1 MPATSTGSS
10 SCPKTTVSPS
20 DLGFASYS
28 DDKTIKIYDVRSNQL
43 LQHYNAHKGPVN
55 EISFHPTGYYMAS
68 CSTDAK
74 VKIWDLRKGKALY
87 SLYSHSGSVNSVDF
101 SFAGDYFATGGD
113 DKNLLLWK
121 SNFFESKTRE
131 AEMIRP
137 KVKVTADKVVKFES
151 KVEKLAEEAPVEAC
165 SPRISREKLGDEV
178 EELVEDCSAQGEARP
193 EVVEVG
199 GDEKINNNL
208 ERIMHQMDRIF
219 VTLKD
224 MESRVTMN
232 EEDIMKVC
240 NFIKNDVAKTKV
252 HFLSSVNKADYL

>member
-1 MPATSTGSS
+1 
-10 SCPKTTVSPS
+10 
-20 DLGFASYS
+20 
-28 DDKTIKIYDVRSNQL
+28 
-43 LQHYNAHKGPVN
+43 
-55 EISFHPTGYYMAS
+55 MAS

-137 KVKVTADKVVKFES
+137 KVKVTGDKVVKFES
-151 KVEKLAEEAPVEAC
+151 KVEKLAEEAPQA
-165 SPRISREKLGDEV
+165 SPRISRERLGNEV
-178 EELVEDCSAQGEARP
+178 EELVEDCSEQAEPRQ
-193 EVVEVG
+193 EVVEVR

-219 VTLKD
+219 ITLKD

-240 NFIKNDVAKTKV
+240 HFVKNDAAKNKV
-252 HFLSSVNKADYL
+252 QFLASVHKADYL

>member
-113 DKNLLLWK
+113 DKNLAPGDTVAQTQSAVVLENLIGQFLFNK
-121 SNFFESKTRE
+121 AAE
-131 AEMIRP
+131 A
-137 KVKVTADKVVKFES
+137 
-151 KVEKLAEEAPVEAC
+151 
-165 SPRISREKLGDEV
+165 G
-178 EELVEDCSAQGEARP
+178 
-193 EVVEVG
+193 G
-199 GDEKINNNL
+199 GDAGGK
-208 ERIMHQMDRIF
+208 
-219 VTLKD
+219 KP
-224 MESRVTMN
+224 
-232 EEDIMKVC
+232 
-240 NFIKNDVAKTKV
+240 
-252 HFLSSVNKADYL
+252 